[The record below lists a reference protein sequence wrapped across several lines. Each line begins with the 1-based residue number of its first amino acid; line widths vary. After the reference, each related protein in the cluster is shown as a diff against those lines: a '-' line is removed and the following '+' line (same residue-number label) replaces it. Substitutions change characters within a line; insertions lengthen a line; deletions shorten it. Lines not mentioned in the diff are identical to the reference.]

1 MVNYKYGKIYKITDN
16 TTNKIYI
23 GSTCKYY
30 LSQRL
35 SAHVEGYMKY
45 LRKTNYKTPYVS
57 SYEILKNKNYTITLL
72 EKCPCDSK
80 DELHARERYHI
91 EKNECVNLMIPL
103 ESA

>member
-35 SAHVEGYMKY
+35 AWHVQGYMKY
-45 LRKTNYKTPYVS
+45 LRN
-57 SYEILKNKNYTITLL
+57 ILGK
-72 EKCPCDSK
+72 
-80 DELHARERYHI
+80 
-91 EKNECVNLMIPL
+91 IPL
-103 ESA
+103 FLNLYKNSAAKFIEIYSC

>member
-35 SAHVEGYMKY
+35 STHVGGYIKY
-45 LRKTNYKTPYVS
+45 LRKTNYKTHYVS
-57 SYEILKNKNYTITLL
+57 SYEIFLL
-72 EKCPCDSK
+72 SK
-80 DELHARERYHI
+80 FFFF
-91 EKNECVNLMIPL
+91 
-103 ESA
+103 